1 MRQLV
6 HQLQPT
12 DGPKRKK
19 SKEIPSAAA
28 AAAADPC
35 PAADCRPQIQSC
47 RWIAARGDLII
58 SFNDARSVQTDGRTD
73 GRTDEDDQG
82 GHTQTNKR

>member
-19 SKEIPSAAA
+19 SKEIPSAA

-73 GRTDEDDQG
+73 EDDQG